1 MAKSAWVVR
10 LAFVAFCAMLV
21 LNVVHAA
28 DPDPLADFCVADLS
42 PNAPLVSGFPCI
54 PRSKVTVNDFV
65 YTGFRTAGKCQ
76 LISEPRS

>member
-1 MAKSAWVVR
+1 
-10 LAFVAFCAMLV
+10 
-21 LNVVHAA
+21 
-28 DPDPLADFCVADLS
+28 LADFCVAEMS

-65 YTGFRTAGKCQ
+65 YTGFRTAGKFQ

>member
-1 MAKSAWVVR
+1 MV
-10 LAFVAFCAMLV
+10 F

-28 DPDPLADFCVADLS
+28 DPDPLADFCVAEMS
-42 PNAPLVSGFPCI
+42 PNAPLVSGFQCI

-65 YTGFRTAGKCQ
+65 YTGFRTAGKFQ

>member
-1 MAKSAWVVR
+1 MANSAWLVR
-10 LAFVAFCAMLV
+10 LAFVAFCGMV
-21 LNVVHAA
+21 FLNVVHAA
-28 DPDPLADFCVADLS
+28 DPDPLADFCVAEMS

-65 YTGFRTAGKCQ
+65 YTGFRTAGKFQ